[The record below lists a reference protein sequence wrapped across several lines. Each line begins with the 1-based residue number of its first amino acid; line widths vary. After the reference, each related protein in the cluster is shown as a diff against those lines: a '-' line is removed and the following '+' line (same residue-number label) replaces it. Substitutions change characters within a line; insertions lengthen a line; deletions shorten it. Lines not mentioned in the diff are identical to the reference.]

1 VLPPEIKTWINIARI
16 IGKSLALFDIA
27 LIFFPFASFNGR
39 RIWDWNRVVWG
50 VLAAAAVVVYFV

>member
-1 VLPPEIKTWINIARI
+1 MI

-50 VLAAAAVVVYFV
+50 VLAAAAVVVFFV